1 MLLTPPQ
8 YEPRHGSPSHSTSDS
23 ILALL
28 ENSHISCARSINN
41 STAAASIKNNSKRNN
56 YSISLNISPKQSTNL
71 DNSNSNNN
79 INNNNNNN
87 NQEQQTDTKNI
98 QILKQSLEWQD
109 ESEDYVEGEDD
120 GDDESSEYDS
130 STDQE
135 NDNDESFDFDSE
147 EEIFER
153 HYYHSDNDDDDTDSE
168 QEDDEDSED
177 DNSSEEEKD
186 ESNSSESESEE
197 EKKYR
202 RNNLNFQ
209 SNFNLKK
216 STSSLFFKSSD
227 DSTSESEEDS
237 NSSGHEFYSD
247 RDGIDGFEDFAI
259 PTSYSISISPSKKNQ
274 KTPDITITEPSTAT
288 EDEYDITDKEE
299 MKAQQE
305 KDKLII
311 NTIRNSMSG
320 GFNLQADIPYWFGQ
334 EDETQLKII
343 FQTYLEFLQ
352 IDQEIRQ
359 TLRGPK
365 PFIGRV
371 HRRVVHYNN
380 QGFTTLDTVKVYKW
394 EIQPMGRPLALYKS
408 FVLLTQWD
416 QENGIPEKLQKVNS
430 LSNKD
435 YWAKE
440 SKDLKSASLGHS
452 FIYCSPIFQSDFGFQ
467 YSVDMEKYPIDFLPC
482 PKSNTVFLNN
492 KLFTGTRR
500 SSHPSLLLSSHIYSH
515 SIIPQNEFRDKAS
528 NDYS

>member
-1 MLLTPPQ
+1 MNT
-8 YEPRHGSPSHSTSDS
+8 STSS
-23 ILALL
+23 
-28 ENSHISCARSINN
+28 SSTSINN
-41 STAAASIKNNSKRNN
+41 NNNNNNNNNKRNN
-56 YSISLNISPKQSTNL
+56 YSISLNISPKQHQQPILNL
-71 DNSNSNNN
+71 NNTTTTTVNNN
-79 INNNNNNN
+79 DS
-87 NQEQQTDTKNI
+87 NQEQQKDTKNV
-98 QILKQSLEWQD
+98 QLLKQSLEWQD
-109 ESEDYVEGEDD
+109 ESSDYNEEDD
-120 GDDESSEYDS
+120 QGDDESSEYGS

-135 NDNDESFDFDSE
+135 NDDDESFDFDSE

-153 HYYHSDNDDDDTDSE
+153 HHTYESDE
-168 QEDDEDSED
+168 EEEDDETD
-177 DNSSEEEKD
+177 DESNSSESEEEDDDD

-216 STSSLFFKSSD
+216 STSSLLFKSSD

-247 RDGIDGFEDFAI
+247 RDGVDCFEDFANFI
-259 PTSYSISISPSKKNQ
+259 PNYSISISPSKKNQ
-274 KTPDITITEPSTAT
+274 KTPDITVTETNTAT
-288 EDEYDITDKEE
+288 EDESDDCLIDAEE
-299 MKAQQE
+299 IKQQQE

-311 NTIRNSMSG
+311 NTIRNSMNG
-320 GFNLQADIPYWFGQ
+320 GIKNIKEANIPYWFGQ
-334 EDETQLKII
+334 EDESQLKII

-352 IDQEIRQ
+352 IDQEIKQ

-371 HRRVVHYNN
+371 HRRVIHYNN
-380 QGFTTLDTVKVYKW
+380 QGFTTLDTVKVYRW

-467 YSVDMEKYPIDFLPC
+467 YSVDLEKYPIDFLPC
-482 PKSNTVFLNN
+482 PKSNNVFLNN
-492 KLFTGTRR
+492 QLFTNTRR